1 MNKLKLKH
9 KILLSFI
16 VAITITVAALS
27 TISLRNMKSQLYQG
41 STELV
46 SGLSQKEADKITT
59 WLDSRQ
65 QMLAAAARQL
75 DKALLPTLQQ
85 AEDAGN
91 FVLGYFGTSD
101 GVMYDA
107 DPSIDRTGYDPR
119 SRPWY
124 QQAIQENRAIVT
136 APYEDAA
143 GVGTVVTL
151 AAPVLTNGQL
161 AGVIAGDIAITNL
174 VDDINAIRLP
184 AKGYAMMLSKDGTM
198 IAYRD
203 TAMSLRPATNLD
215 ANLSVRNLQK
225 WSREQRLHP
234 VQLNGEHKLV
244 YAQDVANSNWQ
255 LLLVLDQKALE
266 APLGP
271 LLMQQLGM
279 ATLAILVAGVLIN
292 LLINLLLAPLLRV
305 SQALEQ
311 IAGGR
316 GDLTRRI
323 TIQSQDEVGQLAG
336 NFNRFVASQAELIS
350 QIRSQAEHLGSNAE
364 QASVRANQTVTE
376 LGRQQQ
382 EVTMVATA
390 VTEMASA
397 THEIANHAEQTATA
411 AQQSSAST
419 ELGKQQVNKT
429 RDSIQLLSQEMIQA
443 SAVIQRLDLHAKEI
457 SSVLSTI
464 QGVAE
469 QTNLLALNAAIEA
482 ARAGEQGRGFAVV
495 ADEVRIL
502 SQRTHAST
510 EEIQVTIKTLQ
521 QATAE
526 AVKLMDTSRNLAELS
541 VEDAEA
547 AAAALT
553 EITTAVSL
561 ISDMASQIAT
571 AAEEQSQVTGEITQ
585 NTTAIKDV
593 ADELASDAGQSL
605 AQSKDLHKQAG
616 ELNGLVSAFIL

>member
-1 MNKLKLKH
+1 MNNLKLKH

-16 VAITITVAALS
+16 AAITITVAALS
-27 TISLRNMKSQLYQG
+27 TISFYNMKTQLYQG

-46 SGLSQKEADKITT
+46 SGQSLKEADKIAD
-59 WLDSRQ
+59 WVGSRQ
-65 QMLAAAARQL
+65 NILAAAAQQL
-75 DKALLPTLQQ
+75 DQALLPALQQ
-85 AEDAGN
+85 AQDAGN
-91 FVLGYFGTSD
+91 FQLSYFGSRD
-101 GVMYDA
+101 GVMFDA
-107 DPSIDRTGYDPR
+107 DPGIDRTGYDPR

-124 QQAIQENRAIVT
+124 QQATQESKAIVT
-136 APYEDAA
+136 APYEDAT
-143 GVGTVVTL
+143 GLGTVVTL
-151 AAPVLTNGQL
+151 AAPVQVNGQL
-161 AGVIAGDIAITNL
+161 TGVIGADVGITRL

-184 AKGYAMMLSKDGTM
+184 AEGYAMMLSKDGTL

-203 TAMSLRPATNLD
+203 TTMNLQPATRLD
-215 ANLSVRNLQK
+215 ANLTARNLQQ
-225 WSREQRLHP
+225 WRQNQLLYP
-234 VQLNGEHKLV
+234 VQLNGEAKLV
-244 YAQDVANSNWQ
+244 YARDVPDTNWQ

-271 LLMQQLGM
+271 MLLQQLGM
-279 ATLAILVAGVLIN
+279 AALAIAVAGVLIN

-305 SQALEQ
+305 SLALEQ

-350 QIRSQAEHLGSNAE
+350 QIRSQAEYLGSNAE

-382 EVTMVATA
+382 EVSMVATA

-397 THEIANHAEQTATA
+397 THEIANNAEQTATA
-411 AQQSSAST
+411 AQQSSSST

-429 RDSIQLLSQEMIQA
+429 RDSIQLLSREMIQA
-443 SAVIQRLDLHAKEI
+443 AAVIQRLDLHAKEI

-510 EEIQVTIKTLQ
+510 EEIQVTINTLQ

-547 AAAALT
+547 AAGALT
-553 EITTAVSL
+553 EITTAVGL

-593 ADELASDAGQSL
+593 ADELANDAEQSL

>member
-16 VAITITVAALS
+16 AAITLTVTALS
-27 TISLRNMKSQLYQG
+27 TISFHNMKTQLYQS

-46 SGLSQKEADKITT
+46 SGLGQQEADKIAT
-59 WLDSRQ
+59 WFDNRQ
-65 QMLAAAARQL
+65 NILAAAARQL
-75 DKALLPTLQQ
+75 DQTLLPTLQQ
-85 AEDAGN
+85 AQDAGN
-91 FVLGYFGTSD
+91 FALSYFGTHD
-101 GVMYDA
+101 GVMFDA
-107 DPSIDRTGYDPR
+107 DPGIDRTGYDPR

-124 QQAIQENRAIVT
+124 RQVIQENRAIVT
-136 APYEDAA
+136 APYEDAS
-143 GVGTVVTL
+143 GFGTVVTL
-151 AAPVLTNGQL
+151 AAPVLTGGRV
-161 AGVIAGDIAITNL
+161 AGVIGGDIAITSL
-174 VDDINAIRLP
+174 IEDINAIRLP
-184 AKGYAMMLSKDGTM
+184 ARGYAMMLGKDGTM
-198 IAYRD
+198 IAYKD
-203 TAMSLRPATNLD
+203 AAMALRAATNLD
-215 ANLSVRNLQK
+215 ANLSAGNLQK

-234 VQLNGEHKLV
+234 VQLNGENKLV
-244 YAQDVANSNWQ
+244 YARDVPNSNWQ

-271 LLMQQLGM
+271 LLLQQLGM
-279 ATLAILVAGVLIN
+279 AALTIVVAGVLIN
-292 LLINLLLAPLLRV
+292 LLAQLLLAPLLRV

-323 TIQSQDEVGQLAG
+323 EIQSQDEVGQLAG

-350 QIRSQAEHLGSNAE
+350 RIRSQAECLGSNAE
-364 QASVRANQTVTE
+364 QASVRANQTVAE

-397 THEIANHAEQTATA
+397 THEIANNAEQTATA
-411 AQQSSAST
+411 AQQSSSST

-429 RDSIQLLSQEMIQA
+429 RDSIQLLSREMIQA
-443 SAVIQRLDLHAKEI
+443 SEVIQRLDLHAKEI

-510 EEIQVTIKTLQ
+510 EEIQVTINTLQ
-521 QATAE
+521 EATAE

-547 AAAALT
+547 AASALT

-593 ADELASDAGQSL
+593 ADELANDAEQSL
-605 AQSKDLHKQAG
+605 NQSKDLHRQAG

>member
-1 MNKLKLKH
+1 MNNLKLKH

-16 VAITITVAALS
+16 AAITVTVAALS
-27 TISLRNMKSQLYQG
+27 TISFHNMKTQLYQG

-46 SGLSQKEADKITT
+46 SGQSKIEADRIAD
-59 WLDSRQ
+59 WIGSRQ
-65 QMLAAAARQL
+65 LILAAAGRQL
-75 DKALLPTLQQ
+75 DQALLPSLQQ
-85 AEDAGN
+85 AQEAGQ
-91 FVLGYFGTSD
+91 FALSYFGSRD
-101 GVMYDA
+101 GVMFDA

-124 QQAIQENRAIVT
+124 QQVLQENKAIVT
-136 APYEDAA
+136 TPYEDAT
-143 GVGTVVTL
+143 GLGTVVTL
-151 AAPVLTNGQL
+151 AAPVQVNGRLT
-161 AGVIAGDIAITNL
+161 GVIGADVAITSL

-184 AKGYAMMLSKDGTM
+184 AEGYAMMLSKDGTL

-203 TAMSLRPATNLD
+203 AAMNLKPATKLDSNLT
-215 ANLSVRNLQK
+215 ASNLQK
-225 WSREQRLHP
+225 WRQQQQLYPE
-234 VQLNGEHKLV
+234 QLNGEAKLV
-244 YAQDVANSNWQ
+244 YAQDVPGTNWQ
-255 LLLVLDQKALE
+255 LLMVLDKKALE

-271 LLMQQLGM
+271 MLWQQLGM
-279 ATLAILVAGVLIN
+279 ATLAVVVAGVLIN
-292 LLINLLLAPLLRV
+292 LLVNLLLAPLLRV
-305 SQALEQ
+305 SLALEQ

-350 QIRSQAEHLGSNAE
+350 RIRSQAEHLGSNAE

-382 EVTMVATA
+382 EVSMVATA

-397 THEIANHAEQTATA
+397 THEIANNAEQTATA
-411 AQQSSAST
+411 AQQSTAST

-429 RDSIQLLSQEMIQA
+429 RDSIQLLSREMIQA
-443 SAVIQRLDLHAKEI
+443 AAVIQRLDQHAKAI

-495 ADEVRIL
+495 ADEVRVL

-510 EEIQVTIKTLQ
+510 EEIQDTISSLQ

-593 ADELASDAGQSL
+593 ADELADDAEQSL